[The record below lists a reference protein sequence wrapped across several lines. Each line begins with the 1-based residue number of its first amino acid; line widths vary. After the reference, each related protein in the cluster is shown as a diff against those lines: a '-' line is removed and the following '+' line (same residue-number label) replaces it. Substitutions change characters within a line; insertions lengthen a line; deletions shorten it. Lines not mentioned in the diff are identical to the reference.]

1 MEMKVAPSVLACD
14 FSKMGEEILKVNEA
28 KADMIHLDVMDG
40 NFVPN
45 ISFGPAVIKS
55 IRKYTDILFDVH
67 LMIQEPKRYIND
79 YVKAGAENITFHV
92 EAEYDVK
99 GTIEDIKNQNVKASL
114 SVRPKTPI
122 EAVFP
127 YLDDIFMVLIMT
139 VEPGFGGQSFM
150 PDMME
155 KVKKLRAEIDRR
167 NLDVLIQVDGGIN
180 IETSKVA
187 KEAGVDVCVAGTAL
201 FGAESMTDAVKDMQ
215 NI

>member
-1 MEMKVAPSVLACD
+1 MKVAPSVLACD